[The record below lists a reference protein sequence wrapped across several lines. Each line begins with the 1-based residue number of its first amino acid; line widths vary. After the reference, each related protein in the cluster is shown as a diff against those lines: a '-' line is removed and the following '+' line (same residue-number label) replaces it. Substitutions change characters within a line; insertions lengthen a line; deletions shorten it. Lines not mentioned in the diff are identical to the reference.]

1 MRGKKLDNTSQRSF
15 NMLQSLAP
23 IASVQARVLILGSMP
38 GAESLAKQQYYAH
51 PRNAFWPIMAAMCG
65 FAADLPYAARLQ
77 ALQSSGFALWDVLA
91 YCERQ
96 GSLDSAIRNEQP
108 NDFNQFLQQHAHIQ
122 LLAFNGAKALQSF
135 QRLVVPN
142 LAMPCPALLALPS
155 TSPAHAAM
163 SLAKKQQLWQQ
174 VVLK

>member
-1 MRGKKLDNTSQRSF
+1 
-15 NMLQSLAP
+15 MLQSLAP
-23 IASVQARVLILGSMP
+23 IASIQARVLILGSMP

-65 FAADLPYAARLQ
+65 FAEDLPYAARLQ
-77 ALQSSGFALWDVLA
+77 AIQSSGFALWDVLA

-108 NDFNQFLQQHAHIQ
+108 NDFNAFLRVHSHIQ
-122 LLAFNGAKALQSF
+122 LCTFNGAKALQSF
-135 QRLVVPN
+135 RRLVLPQLTVP
-142 LAMPCPALLALPS
+142 PPALLALPS

-163 SLAKKQQLWQQ
+163 SFAQKQQLWQQ
-174 VVLK
+174 IALK